1 MKRDRGGN
9 EDIRLQ
15 RQKEHLRRP
24 IARSARRPAATS
36 RGFSRANTVEGDQ
49 YGAGQHKP
57 N

>member
-1 MKRDRGGN
+1 MKRERGGN

-36 RGFSRANTVEGDQ
+36 RGFSRTNTVERDKR
-49 YGAGQHKP
+49 GAGQYKP